1 MNALYFDCS
10 AGISGDMTIAAL
22 VDLGLDPQYL
32 ERQLRQLALDEFDLA
47 FTRDVRGGVT
57 GTRFEVQARETGHHG
72 HAHLPAIL
80 KKITGH
86 GLKPAVE
93 ERAARMFVRM
103 CEVEG
108 KIHGIPPERVHLHEV
123 GALDSIVD
131 VVGAA
136 IGFDALGIDV
146 VHASAV
152 HVGSGRV
159 NAAHG
164 SIPVPAPAT
173 AELLLGVPT
182 YQLAIEGEFCTPTGA
197 LILAEYATHYGPQ
210 PSMRVKTIGYGL
222 GSRDHHNF
230 PNVLRIFSG
239 TMEDAHNAPREDAHD
254 APRVVSIEANI
265 DDCSAEVLGF
275 AMERLYDAGALE
287 VAFQPLQMKKNRPG
301 MLLRVLGRPDQR
313 EALIATVFRETPTIG
328 VRYVEMARV
337 ELQREGIMVDT
348 EFGPIP
354 AKRSSGEGRTITV
367 APEFE
372 ACAAIARERNI
383 PLRLVMDTAQRA
395 ANSVA

>member
-22 VDLGLDPQYL
+22 VDLGLDAGYL
-32 ERQLRQLALDEFDLA
+32 EQELRKLSLDEFDLV
-47 FTRDVRGGVT
+47 FRRDVRGGVT
-57 GTRFEVQARETGHHG
+57 GTRFEVHARATDHHR

-80 KKITGH
+80 KKIRGQ
-86 GLKPAVE
+86 GLKPQVL
-93 ERAARMFVRM
+93 ERAERMFVRM

-123 GALDSIVD
+123 GALDSIID
-131 VVGAA
+131 IVGAA
-136 IGFDALGIDV
+136 IGFDALGIEM

-159 NAAHG
+159 NAEHG

-173 AELLLGVPT
+173 AEILRGIPT

-197 LILAEYATHYGPQ
+197 LILSEYASQFGPQ
-210 PSMRVKTIGYGL
+210 PTMRVNAIGYGL
-222 GSRDHHNF
+222 GSRDHVNF
-230 PNVLRIFSG
+230 PNVLRVFSG
-239 TMEDAHNAPREDAHD
+239 TMEESAV
-254 APRVVSIEANI
+254 APRVVAIEANI

-275 AMERLYDAGALE
+275 AMERLYDAGALD

-301 MLLRVLGRPDQR
+301 MLLRVLGRPDKR
-313 EALIATVFRETPTIG
+313 DALIATIFRETSTIG
-328 VRYVEMARV
+328 IRYVEMARV
-337 ELQREGIMVDT
+337 ELDRQAITVDT

-354 AKRSSGEGRTITV
+354 CKASSWSGYAINV

-372 ACAAIARERNI
+372 ACAAIARARDI
-383 PLRLVMDTAQRA
+383 PVRVVLAVAQQAATAGA
-395 ANSVA
+395 